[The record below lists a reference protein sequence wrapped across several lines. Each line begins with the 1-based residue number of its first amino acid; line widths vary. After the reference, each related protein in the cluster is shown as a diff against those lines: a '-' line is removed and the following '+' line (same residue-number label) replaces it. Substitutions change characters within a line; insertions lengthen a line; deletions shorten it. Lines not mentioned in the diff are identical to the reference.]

1 MWDHASNSLV
11 ENTARSAEMEG
22 ATSGGVEA
30 GDLSK
35 VGMVLD
41 CRVSFPLAVLS
52 AMRQRHRVRVMASVP
67 IGGVHQD

>member
-1 MWDHASNSLV
+1 VWDHASNSLV
-11 ENTARSAEMEG
+11 EDTARSTEMEG

-41 CRVSFPLAVLS
+41 CRVRIPLAIS
-52 AMRQRHRVRVMASVP
+52 SEMRQRHRVPVMASVL
-67 IGGVHQD
+67 I

>member
-1 MWDHASNSLV
+1 
-11 ENTARSAEMEG
+11 MEG